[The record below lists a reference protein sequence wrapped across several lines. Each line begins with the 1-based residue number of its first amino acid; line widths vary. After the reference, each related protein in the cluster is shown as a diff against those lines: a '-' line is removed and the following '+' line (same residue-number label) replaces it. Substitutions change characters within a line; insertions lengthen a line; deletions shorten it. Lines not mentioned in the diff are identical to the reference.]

1 MCSPRKGGIAFECLC
16 GRDYVLPP
24 QVTCLYLRARL
35 RNDPNDTDQ
44 MLELDEVRHLHK
56 QQ

>member
-1 MCSPRKGGIAFECLC
+1 MCSLRKGGIAFECLC